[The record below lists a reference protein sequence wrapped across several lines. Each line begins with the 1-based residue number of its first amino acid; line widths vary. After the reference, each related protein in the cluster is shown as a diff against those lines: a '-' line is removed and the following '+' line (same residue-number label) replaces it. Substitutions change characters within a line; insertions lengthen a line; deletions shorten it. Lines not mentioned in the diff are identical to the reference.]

1 MTSASTTGYRAFTAI
16 LLAGALGA
24 LVGCSSEP
32 EQLAVEGS
40 AKAAKLSECVEPT
53 DFMRRNHMELIKHQ
67 RDVTVHEGIRATD
80 DSLAGCIDC
89 HVQFDEQGK
98 PVPVNAAKQ
107 FCAGC
112 HQHVGE
118 SLNCF
123 QCHSPVPNKAPQSAD
138 SGVESHSEPGSGHNL
153 AALVSGEENA
163 LREFQ
168 REIGN

>member
-1 MTSASTTGYRAFTAI
+1 MAKAVVRGSLISVG
-16 LLAGALGA
+16 LAGALC
-24 LVGCSSEP
+24 V
-32 EQLAVEGS
+32 LAVQAAGDSFVVPGS
-40 AKAAKLSECVEPT
+40 KAANEEGCVEPT